1 MLLRSG
7 TRVSRFLLFAKVEF
21 TVSRHRT
28 RNRNIVRMHVVG
40 YLLQIHTPG
49 RCTHGQSKK
58 KRRRKMKKKTTVY
71 YCCSCIRDS
80 DKIRPVIAAS
90 KQ

>member
-7 TRVSRFLLFAKVEF
+7 TRVSRFFLFAKVEF

-40 YLLQIHTPG
+40 YLLQIHTPVAVHTD
-49 RCTHGQSKK
+49 RAQKK
-58 KRRRKMKKKTTVY
+58 EEEK
-71 YCCSCIRDS
+71 
-80 DKIRPVIAAS
+80 
-90 KQ
+90 